1 MIFVVTLGILVGVD
15 RSVGFLELI
24 LDLKLRKYL
33 FMDLTP
39 SYQISTKVRLA
50 CMQGRLSRLLYT
62 GDIIFGLVKASCY
75 FSVVDILR

>member
-1 MIFVVTLGILVGVD
+1 VVTLGVLVGVD
-15 RSVGFLELI
+15 RSVGILELI

-33 FMDLTP
+33 FMELTP

-50 CMQGRLSRLLYT
+50 CMQGRLSLLLYMYT

-75 FSVVDILR
+75 FFVIDIVR